1 VKTRRFGNPVYVGD
15 PINTTRIF
23 SDCEADELLFLDIR
37 ASLERRAPP
46 FDVIAQVAA
55 ECFVP
60 LTFGGGI
67 TSPDEAGKILS
78 LGVEKIALNTAAVA
92 DPTLLAACAE
102 RYGTQAVVASIDVA
116 RRGGRP
122 PEVFVRGGRTPAGL
136 HPVEAAI
143 RAEQHGAGEILIT
156 SIDRDGTMDGY
167 DMALVKVVTQAVG
180 IPVVACGGAGTLE
193 DVRAVVV
200 GAGASAAAVGSLF
213 VFHGPHRAVLISY
226 PDRRQ
231 ATAIFS

>member
-1 VKTRRFGNPVYVGD
+1 
-15 PINTTRIF
+15 
-23 SDCEADELLFLDIR
+23 
-37 ASLERRAPP
+37 
-46 FDVIAQVAA
+46 
-55 ECFVP
+55 
-60 LTFGGGI
+60 
-67 TSPDEAGKILS
+67 
-78 LGVEKIALNTAAVA
+78 
-92 DPTLLAACAE
+92 
-102 RYGTQAVVASIDVA
+102 
-116 RRGGRP
+116 
-122 PEVFVRGGRTPAGL
+122 
-136 HPVEAAI
+136 
-143 RAEQHGAGEILIT
+143 
-156 SIDRDGTMDGY
+156 MDGY